1 MRGRQLFA
9 LAVLALILIFAAGAL
24 ALSQTASQAPPSS
37 NPAQKA
43 QPSQKKKAAEEA
55 GPKIVRWVCTDRIC
69 GGCDGNCSR
78 HGHVA
83 TDKAGH
89 CACTPNE
96 GSALDKAIRK
106 AFQGH
111 EKGQ

>member
-1 MRGRQLFA
+1 MRGRQLLA
-9 LAVLALILIFAAGAL
+9 LVVLAIVVILAAGAL
-24 ALSQTASQAPPSS
+24 ALSQTGTQPAPAGSSPQSAKSSKKQAAP
-37 NPAQKA
+37 Q
-43 QPSQKKKAAEEA
+43 
-55 GPKIVRWVCTDRIC
+55 GPEIVRWVCNDHIC

-83 TDKAGH
+83 TDKGGH